1 MPAYHYL
8 SVSTDN
14 DITCIDL
21 ANPER
26 RNALNDKLLI
36 ELIETLSQAARN
48 SRVVILGAQT
58 ASEVWCAG
66 FDITSLPTDGSMPD
80 PATSPFNRALATVR
94 ELPIPVIAVVDGG
107 AWGGGCNLALACDLI
122 VATHQASF
130 AITPAKLG
138 VAYDSA
144 GIADFLA
151 ALPVNIAREM
161 FFTAEPVTAARLE
174 GLGVVNAL
182 CDSPSSAREAARELG
197 RTIASRARLS
207 LTSIKAEISAQTSP
221 TDADAAQL
229 LRLLRL
235 REQAWASKDFTEGR
249 AAFTERRAPNF
260 RGE

>member
-1 MPAYHYL
+1 MPAHHYL
-8 SVSTDN
+8 SVSTD
-14 DITCIDL
+14 DHITCIDL

-26 RNALNDKLLI
+26 RNALNDELLI
-36 ELIETLSQAARN
+36 ELIEALSRAAHD

-58 ASEVWCAG
+58 VSGVWSAG
-66 FDITSLPTDGSMPD
+66 FDIMSLPTDGSMPD
-80 PATSPFNRALATVR
+80 PATSPFDRALATLR

-107 AWGGGCNLALACDLI
+107 SWGGGCNLALSCDLI
-122 VATHQASF
+122 VATHEASF

-174 GLGVVNAL
+174 RLGVVNAVS
-182 CDSPSSAREAARELG
+182 DSPASARETARDLA
-197 RTIASRARLS
+197 RTIASRAPLS
-207 LTSIKAEISAQTSP
+207 LASIKAEISAQTSP
-221 TDADAAQL
+221 AAADVAE
-229 LRLLRL
+229 LLRL
-235 REQAWASKDFTEGR
+235 REQAWASKDFMEGR
-249 AAFTERRAPNF
+249 DAFTERRSPNF